1 MLIFFLNY
9 CTSVMMSLQ
18 LCAYVT
24 MATNGAWLLT
34 WWVFSAAELDMR
46 DGVNASV
53 NLMNLLP
60 KLLLFLEIL

>member
-1 MLIFFLNY
+1 
-9 CTSVMMSLQ
+9 MMSLQ